1 MVLRVQDPNS
11 SPQAF
16 CQVGGQSQSS
26 IGWQNRYSYGSTG
39 MTVGVENMIMGSKA
53 FMVKFLKSSDGA
65 RRVAP
70 EACLGR
76 GARSEAKFNMY
87 CIGFYTDNIMK
98 PHPQVFH

>member
-1 MVLRVQDPNS
+1 
-11 SPQAF
+11 
-16 CQVGGQSQSS
+16 
-26 IGWQNRYSYGSTG
+26 

-87 CIGFYTDNIMK
+87 YIGFYTDNIMK
-98 PHPQVFH
+98 PHGSVRVVRMWSDEHIDPILRCFINQEGLNYGDLLVGMVHEFTS